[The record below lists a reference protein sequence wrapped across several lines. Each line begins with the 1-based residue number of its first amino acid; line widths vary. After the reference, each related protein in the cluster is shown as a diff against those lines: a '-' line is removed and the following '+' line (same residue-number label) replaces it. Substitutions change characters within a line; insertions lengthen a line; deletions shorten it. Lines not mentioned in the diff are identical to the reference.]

1 MALFTKNI
9 ISKKKINILLSLSF
23 LVSSFLVSSFLVS
36 SLIFNKNLFSN
47 GMPIFNKYN
56 SDDCNNLT
64 NIIKTDVIIIDF
76 IIESEPNITETYFVN
91 YKYTNETDIKSII
104 RKSIANGSIK
114 HSLDEYTNIYHG
126 FIVIKYKTLSHC
138 IFNCKINIISNNDQ
152 LNVINFINKYYPINK
167 NFVLYCNN
175 KGCDYNSNFNYN
187 IMISKNDEL

>member
-9 ISKKKINILLSLSF
+9 ISKKKINQLLLLISLLSI
-23 LVSSFLVSSFLVS
+23 
-36 SLIFNKNLFSN
+36 SLLFNKIIFCN
-47 GMPIFNKYN
+47 GKPVFNKYN
-56 SDDCNNLT
+56 NDDCNNLT
-64 NIIKTDVIIIDF
+64 NIIKTDVVIFDF

-138 IFNCKINIISNNDQ
+138 IFNCKINIISNNDE
-152 LNVINFINKYYPINK
+152 LIVINFINKYYPINT
-167 NFVLYCNN
+167 NFLLNCNN
-175 KGCDYNSNFNYN
+175 KGCDFNNNFNYN
-187 IMISKNDEL
+187 IIISKNDEF